1 MPAPH
6 APRGAENVVKMLVGL
21 EYALRLKHWLVFI
34 LLGAIWSSSFM
45 WIKIAVQEIGPIT
58 LVAFRV
64 LFGLL
69 FGVVVIYIQRIGWP
83 RTVKEWTPLL
93 VLGVANIAIPF
104 FLISWGEQSIDS
116 AVASILNAT
125 VPLFTILIAHSLLH
139 DDKITA
145 PKALGLLMGFAG
157 VVILMSKDIGAS
169 LGSLLGQLAI
179 VLASAFYAG
188 GAVYARKTTEGMPGI
203 LRSAGPLLP
212 ATVVMWL
219 AMFMIESPVKF
230 PQLGITWIALLFLG
244 VLGSGLAFVMSYY
257 LLHEIGPTRTTM
269 VTYLFPLGGVV
280 LGVVFLGEELSWQL
294 VVGAA
299 LIVLSLV
306 VANMQ
311 PQRQEQNIEKQ
322 AAADS

>member
-1 MPAPH
+1 MKP
-6 APRGAENVVKMLVGL
+6 
-21 EYALRLKHWLVFI
+21 KHWLVFL

-69 FGVVVIYIQRIGWP
+69 FGVVVIYIQRIQWP
-83 RTVKEWTPLL
+83 RTRKEWTPLL
-93 VLGVANIAIPF
+93 ILSIANIAIPF
-104 FLISWGEQSIDS
+104 FLISWGEQAIDS

-125 VPLFTILIAHSLLH
+125 TPLFTILVAHFLLQ
-139 DDKITA
+139 DDKMTA
-145 PKALGLLMGFAG
+145 PKVLGLLMGFAG
-157 VVILMSKDIGAS
+157 VVILMSKDIGTS
-169 LGSLLGQLAI
+169 LGSVLGQFAV

-188 GAVYARKTTEGMPGI
+188 GAVYARRTTQDLPGI
-203 LRSAGPLLP
+203 MRSAGPLLP
-212 ATVVMWL
+212 ATVLMWL
-219 AMFMIESPVKF
+219 MMFAVESPVKF

-257 LLHEIGPTRTTM
+257 LLHEIGPTRTSM
-269 VTYLFPLGGVV
+269 VTYLFPLGGVI
-280 LGVVFLGEELSWQL
+280 LGVLFLNEELSWQL
-294 VVGAA
+294 VVGAV

-311 PQRQEQNIEKQ
+311 SQKQ
-322 AAADS
+322 GQSVKQIATD